1 MQVME
6 QLLFQ
11 FYLENGQNDIEL
23 IHDKIKKYE
32 FKWAKQNY
40 EDQKLKE
47 AQELLRSKRIME
59 NAFVLQ
65 PQVMVTV
72 YN

>member
-47 AQELLRSKRIME
+47 
-59 NAFVLQ
+59 VLASIRE
-65 PQVMVTV
+65 
-72 YN
+72 